1 MRPLLLILLGLSLLS
16 ACRAGDDEASQPSSE
31 AAFAEL
37 QARGQVAMGVDQYT
51 SSHLFDA
58 LPDGGRIELQRD
70 VEDPE
75 GAATIRQHL
84 QEITVLFKAG
94 DFQVPGF
101 VHAQEVPGTGIMA
114 EKRDLI
120 TYVYS
125 DLPRGGQIRI
135 TTEDTEAIAAIHA
148 FMAFQRQ
155 DHHAGGHGH

>member
-1 MRPLLLILLGLSLLS
+1 MHLRFSILLGLSLLS
-16 ACRAGDDEASQPSSE
+16 ACRAADDEASQPASE
-31 AAFAEL
+31 APFAAL

-51 SSHLFDA
+51 SSHVFDA

-84 QEITVLFKAG
+84 QDIAVRFKAG

-101 VHAQEVPGTGIMA
+101 VHAQEVPGTEIMTR
-114 EKRDLI
+114 KRDRI
-120 TYVYS
+120 TYTYA

-135 TTEDTEAIAAIHA
+135 TTEDMQAIAAIHD